1 VSEEQRRRVLVVED
15 SPTQAERLRLLLES
29 ERFEVIHAPSAEAAL
44 DRLESARP
52 DAIVLDYHLPGMNGG
67 EFCREI
73 RLNVNTRAI
82 PVLMLTV
89 EGSDDAQTRGLDSGA
104 DDYLGK
110 TADPDILLA
119 RLRALLRK
127 SAEGS
132 AIMDAEIAFARARL
146 LVIHSSATYLHYLV
160 EDLRGERYVV
170 DGAGAGRE
178 GLSRVRDGA
187 FDCVLLEAEMP
198 GLDGIEA
205 CRRIVETDRGANA
218 PILVLLAE
226 REDKEQMSRA
236 LRAGADDYISRSAEI
251 GVIKARV
258 RALLRRRF
266 LIEENRRIAD
276 ELKEKEMEAV
286 RARAETQAA
295 EVRALM
301 ADRLG
306 DANRE
311 LERAN
316 RKLKEALAITRVI
329 TDNAV
334 DALFLI
340 DNLGCV
346 TFLNPAA
353 EKLFGFSRAEMLG
366 RELHEAIHRTRP
378 DGSPYPALEC
388 PVTRCIRNGTAATD
402 VDEVFFRKDG
412 TPVDISCSVA
422 PVLHEGRPAAAV
434 LVMHDISEK
443 KRVDE
448 RLRESQKLESIGLLA
463 GGIAHDFNNLLV
475 GIVGNA
481 SLGEEMVPAGHPVT
495 DILTRIVKTGEQAA
509 HLTRQMLA
517 YAGKGRFIIEPVDLS
532 GLVRELIPL
541 IQPSISKRISVHLDL
556 SRAVPPV
563 EADRSQ
569 LQQVFM
575 NLLINAAEAIGSG
588 PGVVSVS
595 TGARRVE
602 AGHAG
607 RPAGAELEP
616 GEYACLK
623 VTDTGCGMD
632 EATRAKI
639 FDPFFTTKFTGRG
652 LGLAAVAGIIRG
664 HKGGI
669 HVASAPGKGTSF
681 VVLFPPAARAA
692 PAPAPPAREDEDL
705 RGSGAILV
713 IDDEQAVRQLAK
725 RALERY
731 GYSVLTAES
740 GQAGVNLFRKESER
754 VVLVVLDLSMPGMNG
769 QETLAEL
776 RNISPEIE
784 VVISS
789 GYAEADTMPLFAGV
803 EVSGF
808 IQKPYTSRHLARIV
822 KGVIS
827 PAKPRG

>member
-1 VSEEQRRRVLVVED
+1 VTEEQRRRVMLVED
-15 SPTQAERLRLLLES
+15 SPTQAERLRLLLEA
-29 ERFEVIHAPSAEAAL
+29 ERFEVIHAASAEAAL
-44 DRLESARP
+44 DRLEAARP

-89 EGSDDAQTRGLDSGA
+89 DGGDAAETRGLDSGA

-127 SAEGS
+127 YAEGA
-132 AIMDAEIAFARARL
+132 AIVEAEIGFARARV
-146 LVIHSSATYLHYLV
+146 LVIDSSPTYLHYLI
-160 EDLRGERYVV
+160 EDLRGERYIVE
-170 DGAGAGRE
+170 GAGSGTD
-178 GLSRVRDGA
+178 GLERARAGA
-187 FDCVLLEAEMP
+187 FDCVLIEAAMP
-198 GLDGIEA
+198 GVDGIGV
-205 CRRIVETDRGANA
+205 CRRIAETDRGLDA

-226 REDKEQMSRA
+226 HEDKDHMTRA
-236 LRAGADDYISRSAEI
+236 LRAGADDYISKSAEI

-266 LIEENRRIAD
+266 LIEENRRITD
-276 ELKEKEMEAV
+276 GLKEKEMEAV
-286 RARAETQAA
+286 RARAEQQAA

-306 DANRE
+306 EANRE

-316 RKLKEALAITRVI
+316 RKLREALAVTRAI

-334 DALFLI
+334 DALFLL
-340 DNLGCV
+340 DEGGRV

-353 EKLFGFSRAEMLG
+353 EKLFGFRRPEMLG
-366 RELHEAIHRTRP
+366 QALHETIHRMRP
-378 DGSPYPALEC
+378 NGRPYPVSEC
-388 PVTRCIRNGTAATD
+388 PVTRCILNGTPATD
-402 VDEVFFRKDG
+402 VDDVYFRKDG
-412 TPVDISCSVA
+412 TPVDIACSVA
-422 PVLHEGRPAAAV
+422 PVFHDGRPTAAV
-434 LVMHDISEK
+434 LVMHDASEK

-481 SLGEEMVPAGHPVT
+481 SLGEEMVPPGHPVT

-532 GLVRELIPL
+532 ELVRELIPL
-541 IQPSISKRISVHLDL
+541 IQPSISKRIAVHLDL

-563 EADRSQ
+563 DADRSQ
-569 LQQVFM
+569 LQQVVM
-575 NLLINAAEAIGSG
+575 NLLINAAESIGSG
-588 PGVVSVS
+588 PGIVSVS
-595 TGARRVE
+595 TGVRRVE
-602 AGHAG
+602 PGHSG
-607 RPAGAELEP
+607 RLAGAEIDP
-616 GEYACLK
+616 GDYVSLK

-652 LGLAAVAGIIRG
+652 LGLAAVAGIVRG
-664 HKGGI
+664 HKGAI
-669 HVASAPGKGTSF
+669 EVASAPGKGSSF
-681 VVLFPPAARAA
+681 VVLFPPAGRAA
-692 PAPAPPAREDEDL
+692 PAPAPAVRDDEDL
-705 RGSGAILV
+705 RGAGTILV
-713 IDDEQAVRQLAK
+713 IDDEEAVRLLAK

-740 GQAGVNLFRKESER
+740 GQAGVDLFRRESGR
-754 VVLVVLDLSMPGMNG
+754 VVLVLLDLSMPGLSG

-776 RNISPEIE
+776 RSINAGVA

-808 IQKPYTSRHLARIV
+808 IQKPYTSRHLGRAV
-822 KGVIS
+822 K
-827 PAKPRG
+827 AATLPRNRA